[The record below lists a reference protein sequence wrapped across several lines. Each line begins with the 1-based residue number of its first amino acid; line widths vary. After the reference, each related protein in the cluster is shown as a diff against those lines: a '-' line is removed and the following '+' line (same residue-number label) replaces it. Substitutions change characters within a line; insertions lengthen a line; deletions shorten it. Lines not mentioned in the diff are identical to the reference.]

1 MTISKQDIE
10 IIKNKSEEDI
20 IPKIDKPHTC
30 SGSIIELAKGK
41 DILTEKDYIKL
52 ATDLINL
59 NP

>member
-1 MTISKQDIE
+1 MLRFY
-10 IIKNKSEEDI
+10 
-20 IPKIDKPHTC
+20 
-30 SGSIIELAKGK
+30 IELAKGK